1 MEYRIKEKHGG
12 PGFVCFVVLFSCGVS
27 CVSVVSCGLSCVS
40 VVSCR
45 VSVVY
50 CLLSKIYLLLD
61 YEFYTTYHEVK
72 LIKLSCASCELI

>member
-40 VVSCR
+40 VVSCG
-45 VSVVY
+45 VSVARVVY
-50 CLLSKIYLLLD
+50 R
-61 YEFYTTYHEVK
+61 VVRGVM
-72 LIKLSCASCELI
+72 